1 MDGTGALQVD
11 GGAFMLAKEIMD
23 KTVPTS
29 GSGMEPREPGYDRL
43 DRPAG
48 QRISAA
54 TLASLATSSNL
65 VGTGCTTAE
74 DKSQLYLVTVITGSP
89 AHWPDPN
96 HVSVPDDTVVPRQLD
111 ASDTAI
117 GVVTGSWKF
126 RGTGG

>member
-1 MDGTGALQVD
+1 
-11 GGAFMLAKEIMD
+11 MLAKEIMD

-43 DRPAG
+43 DRPAR

-74 DKSQLYLVTVITGSP
+74 DKSQLYLVTVIMGSP
-89 AHWPDPN
+89 AHWPDLN
-96 HVSVPDDTVVPRQLD
+96 YVSVPDDTVVPRQLD
-111 ASDTAI
+111 GSDRAI